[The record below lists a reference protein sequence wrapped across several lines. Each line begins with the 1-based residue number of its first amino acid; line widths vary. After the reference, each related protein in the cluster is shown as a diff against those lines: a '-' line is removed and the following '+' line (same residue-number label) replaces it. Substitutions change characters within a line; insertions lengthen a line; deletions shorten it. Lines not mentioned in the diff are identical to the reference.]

1 MQGLSLHAG
10 ASAATL
16 EQVAA
21 VQTPAAEKGWQPIAH
36 SDVINLV
43 QSTLA
48 ERHLIVRSSGFA
60 LWANGQRMFGVLEL
74 MNGENADDYALTIG
88 VRNSHDKSFAA
99 GAALGSKVFVC
110 DNLAFSGEITFAR
123 KHTVNIARDLPQLV
137 SAAIGRLVDLRGW
150 QDKRIAA
157 YKAFELT
164 DAIAH
169 DIIVRSLDRR
179 VIGPMKLVDVVAEYR
194 TPRHEEF
201 APRTAWSLFNAYTE
215 IAKGAVRQLP
225 ARTQALHGLLD
236 EVCGVIRP
244 DAALA
249 LDGVDAA
256 EVIVNQNDAI

>member
-1 MQGLSLHAG
+1 MNGLMLHAG

-16 EQVAA
+16 EQVAE
-21 VQTPAAEKGWQPIAH
+21 VVTPAAEKGWQPIAH
-36 SDVINLV
+36 IDVVNLV
-43 QSTLA
+43 RTTLEA
-48 ERHLIVRSSGFA
+48 RHLTVQSQGFA
-60 LWANGQRMFGVLEL
+60 LWQNGMRMFGVLEL
-74 MNGENADDYALTIG
+74 RNGENASDYALTIG

-157 YKAFELT
+157 YKEFELT
-164 DAIAH
+164 DALAH

-179 VIGPMKLVDVVAEYR
+179 VIGPIKLVDVLEEYR
-194 TPRHEEF
+194 KPRHQEF
-201 APRTAWSLFNAYTE
+201 APRTAWSLFNAFTE
-215 IAKGAVRQLP
+215 NAKGGVRQLT

-244 DAALA
+244 DAALE
-249 LDGVDAA
+249 LDGVDEAD
-256 EVIVNQNDAI
+256 VIVNRNDAL

>member
-1 MQGLSLHAG
+1 MQGLFLHAG
-10 ASAATL
+10 ASAATIQ
-16 EQVAA
+16 QVAD
-21 VQTPAAEKGWQPIAH
+21 VRTPDAEKGWQPIAH
-36 SDVINLV
+36 DVTIDLV
-43 QSTLA
+43 KETLA
-48 ERHLIVRSSGFA
+48 SRHLTVANEAYA
-60 LWANGQRMFGVLEL
+60 LWAGGNRMFGVLEL
-74 MNGENADDYALTIG
+74 RNGENPTDYALTIG
-88 VRNSHDKSFAA
+88 IRNSHDKSFAA

-123 KHTVNIARDLPQLV
+123 KHTVNIVRDLPQLV

-157 YKAFELT
+157 YKTFELT
-164 DAIAH
+164 DALAH

-194 TPRHEEF
+194 KPRHEEF

-225 ARTQALHGLLD
+225 GRTQALHGLLD
-236 EVCGVIRP
+236 EVVGVIRP
-244 DAALA
+244 DAALD

>member
-1 MQGLSLHAG
+1 MNGLILHAG
-10 ASAATL
+10 ASAATI
-16 EQVAA
+16 EQVAD
-21 VQTPAAEKGWQPIAH
+21 VRTPEAEKGWQPIAH
-36 SDVINLV
+36 VDVINLV
-43 QSTLA
+43 KTTL
-48 ERHLIVRSSGFA
+48 EQRHLTVQSQGFA
-60 LWANGQRMFGVLEL
+60 LWAGGQRMFGVLEL
-74 MNGENADDYALTIG
+74 RNGNNADDYALTIG

-157 YKAFELT
+157 YKTFELT

-179 VIGPMKLVDVVAEYR
+179 VIGPMKLIDVVKEYR

-201 APRTAWSLFNAYTE
+201 APRTAWSLFNAFTE
-215 IAKGAVRQLP
+215 IAKGGVRQLTG
-225 ARTQALHGLLD
+225 RTQALHGLLD
-236 EVCGVIRP
+236 EVAGVIRP

-249 LDGVDAA
+249 LDGVDMA
-256 EVIVNQNDAI
+256 EVTEK